1 MTRSPVFTEDTTNH
15 FNVFESY
22 ASKEKSR
29 GRASGGI
36 LLLIRKEFVVELIE
50 STDLWLFV
58 LVSLDDLIFVLA
70 VVYASPARNID
81 TVYEILNETLTY
93 ASEYKSNNIV
103 LVRDLNARIGNLNS
117 IDTGSCQET
126 NLNDERQS
134 LNNLY
139 PQGAEKLLTSWKSM
153 IWLR

>member
-1 MTRSPVFTEDTTNH
+1 M
-15 FNVFESY
+15 
-22 ASKEKSR
+22 
-29 GRASGGI
+29 
-36 LLLIRKEFVVELIE
+36 LIRKEFVVELIE

-134 LNNLY
+134 LD
-139 PQGAEKLLTSWKSM
+139 K
-153 IWLR
+153 